1 MVVTMHIAMLTSIA
15 KLCAVVVAVVV
26 LGGEEEEVVV
36 HDRGST
42 WVEMAW
48 SWRRALFGDSQPI
61 VPLPNHQ
68 QQAGSRYAASALF
81 TVLPPSPTLPP
92 WPFVFR
98 QTTTSLM
105 FLSQRHDSPRPQA
118 LP

>member
-42 WVEMAW
+42 WVGRW
-48 SWRRALFGDSQPI
+48 LGLGDGPCLAI
-61 VPLPNHQ
+61 
-68 QQAGSRYAASALF
+68 
-81 TVLPPSPTLPP
+81 PSL
-92 WPFVFR
+92 
-98 QTTTSLM
+98 
-105 FLSQRHDSPRPQA
+105 
-118 LP
+118 